1 MAGSKISLSESY
13 KILQIPQNSDM
24 KEVKHAYRKWAF
36 ELHPDLHP
44 DKPSANLE
52 FQQLNEAYVNIIAH
66 LDAKEKKV
74 SAKVSFF
81 DSKSNT
87 VKVAKEAAKQK
98 AQEEELKR
106 KERQTKKE
114 QERKERQEWEKQANE
129 RLRAKERTDREK
141 AERVRLREQ
150 MEKEDAKRKI
160 KKEAEQQNAFNEE
173 VEKDA
178 THKTRLFKQMDDEAR
193 KNKKSATNQDHEA
206 KTRAYS
212 SFGKAIP
219 DQKKYHG
226 SAKGPDTY
234 NASEPQNEQA
244 ASRVKFSTDEDM
256 REKILEELLEDDYAR
271 KVYEDIYNELH
282 ARKNEPSDFTEP
294 QGDAKVKK
302 DTASNATNNTTKAK
316 FIKAES
322 VGPKTKGASPFQGV
336 TEQIT
341 SGVKQGISGWFK
353 GQIDDELELF
363 FPASKLIAGARMRL
377 QIRTGWSGELQTV
390 ELTLPT
396 DFVPGKAFR
405 LRGLGKKI
413 GKWQGDLYLKLKVR

>member
-1 MAGSKISLSESY
+1 MAGNKMSLSESY

-52 FQQLNEAYVNIIAH
+52 FQKLNEAYVNIIAH
-66 LDAKEKKV
+66 LDAQEKKV

-81 DSKSNT
+81 DSKSNAAKT
-87 VKVAKEAAKQK
+87 AKEAAKQK
-98 AQEEELKR
+98 AHEEELQR
-106 KERQTKKE
+106 KERHAKKE

-141 AERVRLREQ
+141 AERFRLREQ
-150 MEKEDAKRKI
+150 MDKEDARRKI
-160 KKEAEQQNAFNEE
+160 KKEAENDTAHRAHLLKQKEE
-173 VEKDA
+173 
-178 THKTRLFKQMDDEAR
+178 EAR
-193 KNKKSATNQDHEA
+193 KNKKSVTNQDHEN

-226 SAKGPDTY
+226 SSKGPDTY
-234 NASEPQNEQA
+234 NASESQNEQA

-256 REKILEELLEDDYAR
+256 REQILEELLEDDYAR
-271 KVYEDIYNELH
+271 KVYEDIYNELY
-282 ARKNEPSDFTEP
+282 ARKNEPNNFTEP

-302 DTASNATNNTTKAK
+302 DTANNATNHATKST

-322 VGPKTKGASPFQGV
+322 VMPKAKGASPFQGM
-336 TEQIT
+336 TGQIA

-413 GKWQGDLYLKLKVR
+413 GKWQGDLYLKLQVK